1 MLTISGRS
9 RPISADLGGGALSA
23 PAAVDS
29 VDSARSHSRERSTPL
44 GPLSR
49 GRHSA
54 RARCPHGV
62 AACGGRMSAG
72 GSAPPN
78 LHAIE
83 DVTSPPRASPSHP
96 SLASPPPEKQE
107 PKEAYE
113 SAEEPEAPPS
123 PPSVGAEIVAT
134 VLRLKSEKRPRSI
147 ELHGW
152 RMWWQQRSTASIN
165 RISGDWYAVSPDGRQ
180 YRSMPE
186 LRHKFPG
193 AFADGAA
200 APKPPASQRTPAPC
214 ESAQG
219 DAHTRS
225 PMAERAGT
233 SGAGSSASS
242 SQPDPSPI
250 RSPAS
255 TSASGGGGAARSQRA
270 EIIPV
275 GTRLEVD
282 WSGKGTDEGG
292 WYPGTVIEHAT
303 ELGRRAHPGVP
314 ARRRRAHV

>member
-1 MLTISGRS
+1 
-9 RPISADLGGGALSA
+9 
-23 PAAVDS
+23 
-29 VDSARSHSRERSTPL
+29 
-44 GPLSR
+44 
-49 GRHSA
+49 
-54 RARCPHGV
+54 
-62 AACGGRMSAG
+62 MSAG
-72 GSAPPN
+72 ESAPPN

-83 DVTSPPRASPSHP
+83 DVTSPPRAPPSHP
-96 SLASPPPEKQE
+96 NLASPSPEKQE

-113 SAEEPEAPPS
+113 SPDEPEAPPS
-123 PPSVGAEIVAT
+123 PPAVGAEIVAT

-152 RMWWQQRSTASIN
+152 RVWWQQRSAGWTKC
-165 RISGDWYAVSPDGRQ
+165 DWYAVSPDGRQ

-186 LRHKFPG
+186 LRRKFPD
-193 AFADGAA
+193 AFADGADV
-200 APKPPASQRTPAPC
+200 PKAPASQRTPAPC
-214 ESAQG
+214 ELAQR

-242 SQPDPSPI
+242 SQPNPSPM

-255 TSASGGGGAARSQRA
+255 ASASGGGGDAARSQRA

-282 WSGKGTDEGG
+282 WAGKGTGDGE
-292 WYPGTVIEHAT
+292 WYAGTVIEHTT
-303 ELGRRAHPGVP
+303 ELGRRAHTGVH
-314 ARRRRAHV
+314 ARRRRDHV